1 MRNYFC
7 LVGILL
13 FLSACAPKNA
23 QMVGISFNQP
33 QPEGINN
40 LKETPSS
47 YIGSFYDKDSN
58 LLEVDKN
65 YFILKY
71 VWISKISKHE
81 ADTSKDCQIEN
92 QHIIIKSLNEKWPFT
107 IKDDTLYMKHYYSD
121 TLYNFKSDIIR
132 KFKGYLILNKKY
144 DDLWSVQIVSIK
156 SKELKILNFAPEDI
170 FEKLTK
176 LSNAEVQTDE
186 TKAIVVNRFLKPTR
200 KQFENL
206 LNYKDSLSVAI
217 FKKIKVKD

>member
-1 MRNYFC
+1 MKNII
-7 LVGILL
+7 LIAGILL
-13 FLSACAPKNA
+13 FFSACKPKHA
-23 QMVGISFNQP
+23 QMIGISFNQP

-40 LKETPSS
+40 LREIPAS
-47 YIGSFYDKDSN
+47 YRGNFYDKDSN
-58 LLEVDKN
+58 QLKINKD

-71 VWISKISKHE
+71 VEITKISKHE

-92 QHIIIKSLNEKWPFT
+92 QHITIKSLNVKWPFT
-107 IKDDTLYMKHYYSD
+107 IKNDTLYMKHYYPD
-121 TLYNFKSDIIR
+121 TLYNFNTDIIR

-156 SKELKILNFAPEDI
+156 SKELKILNFFPEDI

-176 LSNAEVQTDE
+176 ISNSEVQTDE
-186 TKAIVVNRFLKPTR
+186 TKTVLVKRFLKPTR

-206 LNYKDSLSVAI
+206 LNYKDSLSLVVY
-217 FKKIKVKD
+217 KKTKNKD

>member
-1 MRNYFC
+1 MRNYSF
-7 LVGILL
+7 LLGILL
-13 FLSACAPKNA
+13 ILGACAPKNA
-23 QMVGISFNQP
+23 RMVGISFNQP

-47 YIGSFYDKDSN
+47 YIGSFDDKDSN

-65 YFILKY
+65 HFILKY

-92 QHIIIKSLNEKWPFT
+92 QHIIIKSLNEKLPFT
-107 IKDDTLYMKHYYSD
+107 IKDDTLYIKNYYPD
-121 TLYNFKSDIIR
+121 TLYNPKSDFIR
-132 KFKGYLILNKKY
+132 KIKGYLILNKKSG
-144 DDLWSVQIVSIK
+144 DLWNVSILSIK
-156 SKELKILNFAPEDI
+156 SKNLKIYNFAPEDI

-176 LSNAEVQTDE
+176 LSNAEVQSDE

-217 FKKIKVKD
+217 FKKTKVKD